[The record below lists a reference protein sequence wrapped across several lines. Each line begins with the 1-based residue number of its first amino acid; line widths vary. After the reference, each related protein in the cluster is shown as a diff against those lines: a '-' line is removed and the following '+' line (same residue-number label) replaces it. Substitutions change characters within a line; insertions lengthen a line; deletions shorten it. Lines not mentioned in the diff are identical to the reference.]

1 MCEWGGPGG
10 CECVSGEVLG
20 RVSGE
25 VLGCVCV
32 SGEVLGC
39 VSMKDSSGLDPAN
52 GKDPTS
58 LPGGLLVW
66 DWVWVHG
73 LCIVSS
79 GLLLSD
85 RGRQRLAWG
94 EGRGA
99 VRGHQGTGG
108 EKAGGVT

>member
-1 MCEWGGPGG
+1 M
-10 CECVSGEVLG
+10 CVSGEVPVH
-20 RVSGE
+20 VSG
-25 VLGCVCV
+25 
-32 SGEVLGC
+32 
-39 VSMKDSSGLDPAN
+39 KDSSPKGGRSWSGLDPAD